1 MKNDVNISS
10 NKSFGI
16 VFFIFFFII
25 SLYPLVHDHQIRI
38 WSLIISLIFLFL
50 GLKNSRILTPINHLW
65 FKLGILLGRIF
76 SPVVMG
82 FIFFVVV
89 TPIGLIMRIFNKDL
103 LSLKFHKKR
112 SYWNEKKGPNS
123 EMKNQF

>member
-1 MKNDVNISS
+1 MDEIKISS

-16 VFFIFFFII
+16 LFFIVFLLI
-25 SLYPLVHDHQIRI
+25 SFYPLVFNENLRL
-38 WSLIISLIFLFL
+38 WSLILSIIFLFL

>member
-1 MKNDVNISS
+1 MDEIKISS

-16 VFFIFFFII
+16 LFFIVFLLI
-25 SLYPLVHDHQIRI
+25 SFYPLVFNENLRL
-38 WSLIISLIFLFL
+38 WSLILSIIFLFL

-112 SYWNEKKGPNS
+112 SYWNEKKGPKS